1 MGVISDS
8 DFSSSL
14 RDQELQPF
22 RERIRALEQECSRLR
37 AEVKRM
43 QPLVQATRTYVDSIN
58 DKDSLLRL
66 VGPLIDATDEYE
78 VELKLLVGEV

>member
-1 MGVISDS
+1 MVNLSQA
-8 DFSSSL
+8 L

-22 RERIRALEQECSRLR
+22 RERIRELEQQCSALR

-43 QPLVQATRTYVDSIN
+43 KPLVQATRTYVDGITN
-58 DKDSLLRL
+58 KDSLLRI

-78 VELKLLVGEV
+78 VELKLAAKGSSNGR